1 MNISTVSIKMKL
13 NMVLTHLLTHIS
25 FQVLMSNQH
34 LYQREY
40 FSIIGTKVKHCA
52 NIQKQT
58 QNLGF
63 NPNNLH

>member
-1 MNISTVSIKMKL
+1 MKL
-13 NMVLTHLLTHIS
+13 NMFLTHLLIYIS
-25 FQVLMSNQH
+25 FQILMSNEQ

-40 FSIIGTKVKHCA
+40 LSIIGIEVKHCA
-52 NIQKQT
+52 NIQEQT

>member
-1 MNISTVSIKMKL
+1 MF
-13 NMVLTHLLTHIS
+13 LTHLSTYIS
-25 FQVLMSNQH
+25 FQVLMSNEH

-40 FSIIGTKVKHCA
+40 FTIIGTEVEHCA
-52 NIQKQT
+52 NVQEQT